1 MRAFQFCLIGG
12 LLSTLT
18 LAGCGGGHDAN
29 SQATPPVAKPAAG
42 DLEGL
47 ARWVLRE
54 PTATFRGDE
63 LRAAGPEGLA
73 ALLTE
78 AKAQGKLDATLDPLI
93 DRVAGQRYARHSRL
107 YWYTDLE
114 KAKARARD
122 EHKPILSLRM
132 LGDLRDDLSCANSRF
147 FRVVLYPDPNV
158 SAMLRA
164 RFVLHWSSERP
175 VPKVTVDYGDG
186 RKLVRTVTGN
196 SIHYVLDEN
205 GRVIDAIPGLMEPM
219 TFFSAMNSSFEL
231 YRELDGSP
239 NGLFKKRLF
248 AHHTERERNLLEAW
262 KAELAALHIPVNSK
276 DARALDAQTSRLAAG
291 RKTAST
297 LPVPAAAAV
306 PIAIGKGMVERR
318 LVPVVAPLPTFTSND
333 LRERTAPEIWTRIA
347 ERHEEFQRQTRL
359 SRESRAL
366 MRELSP
372 RAFDDRAEPVAL
384 DEAGFEALVTRFE
397 KILAVDTQRNRLEL
411 SLALHQRLA
420 AFPNED
426 FQELNRWVYS
436 TVFLTPRSDPW
447 LGLTADGVFTALPS
461 DGIETAGTAQ
471 LAPERQ

>member
-1 MRAFQFCLIGG
+1 MRAFRFCWIGG

-18 LAGCGGGHDAN
+18 LAACGSGPDPKNQGA
-29 SQATPPVAKPAAG
+29 PPVTKPAAD
-42 DLEGL
+42 DLAGL
-47 ARWVLRE
+47 ARYALRE
-54 PTATFRGDE
+54 PTATVRGDE
-63 LRAAGPEGLA
+63 LRDAGPAGLA
-73 ALLTE
+73 ALLSE
-78 AKAQGKLDATLDPLI
+78 ARHRNQLDARLDPLI
-93 DRVAGQRYARHSRL
+93 DRVAGQRYARHSQL

-114 KAKARARD
+114 KAKAQARA
-122 EHKPILSLRM
+122 EHKPILSLRL

-147 FRVVLYPDPNV
+147 FRVVLYPDPDV
-158 SAMLRA
+158 STLLRS

-196 SIHYVLDEN
+196 SIHYVLDER
-205 GRVIDAIPGLMEPM
+205 GRVVDAIPGLMGPTPFLSALSSASQFHRTLAGASDEL
-219 TFFSAMNSSFEL
+219 FSKRSFA
-231 YRELDGSP
+231 Y
-239 NGLFKKRLF
+239 
-248 AHHTERERNLLEAW
+248 HTERERSLLEAW
-262 KAELAALHIPVNSK
+262 KSELAALRIPVSSK

-297 LPVPAAAAV
+297 LPVAAAAAV
-306 PIAIGKGMVERR
+306 PRAAAKAFTEGPLIPI
-318 LVPVVAPLPTFTSND
+318 VAPLPTFTSND
-333 LRERTAPEIWTRIA
+333 LIERTTPEIWTRIA
-347 ERHEEFQRQTRL
+347 ERHQKFGRETKL

-372 RAFDDRAEPVAL
+372 RALDDRAEPVAL
-384 DEAGFEALVTRFE
+384 GDTAFEALVARFE
-397 KILAVDTQRNRLEL
+397 KLLAVDTQRNRLEL

-436 TVFLTPRSDPW
+436 ALFLTPRSDPW

-461 DGIETAGTAQ
+461 DGFETAQ
-471 LAPERQ
+471 IQRP